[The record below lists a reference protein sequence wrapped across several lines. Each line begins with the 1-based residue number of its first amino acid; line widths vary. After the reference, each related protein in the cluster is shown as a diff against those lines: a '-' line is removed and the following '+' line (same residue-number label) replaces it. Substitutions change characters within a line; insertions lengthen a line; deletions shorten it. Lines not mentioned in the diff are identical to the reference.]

1 MRTRGLALAALIS
14 LAAALTAACGTTAP
28 SAGAAYG
35 TAAAASTS
43 SGSASASA
51 SATATASAKAS
62 GATMNTAKT
71 TMTVRKTGIGYVL
84 ATGTGMTVY
93 WYSDDVRNSGQSSC
107 TAGCLTAWPAVT
119 GAPAAAAGVKLTD
132 KLGTITRPGGVVQA
146 TYNGYP
152 LYTYG
157 GDMSPGQTSGNG
169 VGGVWHVITGA
180 ALSPSPASAA
190 AASAHDKPGGS
201 TGSSS
206 SPSPKAS
213 STTGGATGGGGY

>member
-1 MRTRGLALAALIS
+1 MRTRGLALAALLP
-14 LAAALTAACGTTAP
+14 LAAALTAACGATAP
-28 SAGAAYG
+28 SAGGAYG
-35 TAAAASTS
+35 TTAAASTS
-43 SGSASASA
+43 SASPSA
-51 SATATASAKAS
+51 SATATASGKAS
-62 GATMNTAKT
+62 GAAMNTAKT
-71 TMTVRKTGIGYVL
+71 TLIVRKTGIGYVL
-84 ATGTGMTVY
+84 ATSAGMTVY

-119 GAPAAAAGVKLTD
+119 GTPVAAAGVKLTN
-132 KLGTITRPGGVVQA
+132 KLGTITRSGGVVQA

-190 AASAHDKPGGS
+190 AASTHDKSAGGS
-201 TGSSS
+201 TGATS
-206 SPSPKAS
+206 SPSATATAS
-213 STTGGATGGGGY
+213 ATRGGY

>member
-1 MRTRGLALAALIS
+1 VRTRGLALAALLP

-28 SAGAAYG
+28 SAGGAYG
-35 TAAAASTS
+35 TTAAASTNPTPA
-43 SGSASASA
+43 SASASA
-51 SATATASAKAS
+51 SASAKAS

-71 TMTVRKTGIGYVL
+71 TLTVRKTGIGYVL
-84 ATGTGMTVY
+84 ATGAGMTVY

-119 GAPAAAAGVKLTD
+119 GTPVAAAGVKLTD
-132 KLGTITRPGGVVQA
+132 KLGTITRPGGVIQA

-157 GDMSPGQTSGNG
+157 GDMSAGQTSGNG

-190 AASAHDKPGGS
+190 AASTRDKSGGGS
-201 TGSSS
+201 AGAPS
-206 SPSPKAS
+206 SPSATAS
-213 STTGGATGGGGY
+213 TTTGGGY

>member
-1 MRTRGLALAALIS
+1 MHTRGLALAALIP
-14 LAAALTAACGTTAP
+14 LAAGLTAACGTTAP
-28 SAGAAYG
+28 TAGAAYG
-35 TAAAASTS
+35 TTAAAATS
-43 SGSASASA
+43 SASASG
-51 SATATASAKAS
+51 TASAQAS
-62 GATMNTAKT
+62 GATTSAAKAT
-71 TMTVRKTGIGYVL
+71 LIVRKTGIGYVL
-84 ATGTGMTVY
+84 ATSTGMTIY
-93 WYSDDVRNSGQSSC
+93 YYSDDVRNSGRSSC

-119 GAPAAAAGVKLTD
+119 GTPVAAAGVKLSD
-132 KLGTITRPGGVVQA
+132 KLGTITRSGGVIQA

-190 AASAHDKPGGS
+190 AASTHDNKSGGS

-206 SPSPKAS
+206 SPSATAS
-213 STTGGATGGGGY
+213 TTTGGGY

>member
-1 MRTRGLALAALIS
+1 VRTRGLALAGLLPLAVALT
-14 LAAALTAACGTTAP
+14 AATAACGTTAP

-35 TAAAASTS
+35 TSAAASPTTSASPAAAAS
-43 SGSASASA
+43 G
-51 SATATASAKAS
+51 S
-62 GATMNTAKT
+62 GAPMTSARATL
-71 TMTVRKTGIGYVL
+71 TVRETKIGYVL
-84 ATGTGMTVY
+84 ATSTGMTIY
-93 WYSDDVRNSGQSSC
+93 WYSDDVRNSGHSSC

-119 GAPAAAAGVKLTD
+119 GTPVAAPGVTLSD
-132 KLGTITRPGGVVQA
+132 KLGSITRPGGVVQA

-157 GDMSPGQTSGNG
+157 GDMAAGQTSGNG

-190 AASAHDKPGGS
+190 SASAHDQSGGGA

-206 SPSPKAS
+206 PSATAS
-213 STTGGATGGGGY
+213 STTGGY